1 MIFQPFRELFRRQ
14 DPDTGPILF
23 STVTALKRRAKGS
36 RIVCKEGCLQYI
48 LTVLQFQIVV
58 VGKTATAAYIIDV
71 LIHQHA
77 GTELRMVM
85 LREGPADGIPQQS
98 GKKPGAVSIIPP
110 GHHSRKGGCQPA
122 LRGNLYNCGLA
133 VVRKRISRN
142 GLHSLQNSG
151 SILPELDGC
160 IFCRPDSIQ

>member
-1 MIFQPFRELFRRQ
+1 MQRLYY
-14 DPDTGPILF
+14 TKVSVGVIL
-23 STVTALKRRAKGS
+23 
-36 RIVCKEGCLQYI
+36 
-48 LTVLQFQIVV
+48 VV
-58 VGKTATAAYIIDV
+58 IDKTATAADVIDV

-77 GTELRMVM
+77 GTELRLVM
-85 LREGPADGIPQQS
+85 FRKCPIDGSPQQS

-110 GHHSRKGGCQPA
+110 GHHSRKGGCQSA

-151 SILPELDGC
+151 SILSELDGC